1 MKEVAWMVGLS
12 LIGWLAAWGLGGS
25 SVGWAVGYGMLGPLL
40 AACVS
45 WVLFAHTYRRDP
57 SALTG
62 LMVGAFGLKFVFFGA
77 YVAVL
82 LKVVRVPPVPFV
94 VSFSSYFIA
103 LHLFEAVCLKRLFSG
118 PARS

>member
-1 MKEVAWMVGLS
+1 MTEVAWMVGVS

-25 SVGWAVGYGMLGPLL
+25 AVGWAVWFGMLGPLV

-45 WVLFAHTYRRDP
+45 WVLFERTYRRDAA
-57 SALTG
+57 ALTG
-62 LMVGAFGLKFVFFGA
+62 QMVTAFALKFMFFGA

-82 LKVVRVPPVPFV
+82 LKVVRVSPVPFV